1 MHGQTHCLF
10 FSLPASPSKSLSLL
24 FFSGWPC
31 ADSPAVLFLTST
43 HDCSEETVKSTCT
56 LPCRDLP
63 ALCAGPGDAGI
74 VQSDLSYKSVSTLV
88 HDYCLVTGQSA
99 LLKVVDWFVN
109 RRLKQT
115 WTQRNNL
122 GLVFFLY
129 ISTYFLKWKAHVYSN
144 AWIHV
149 PNKHRCCTHIQN
161 NNRDD
166 LSRVVKYSRSCAHSF
181 ISELPLT
188 YVATCS
194 SHTSALIKSLRQIGS
209 LFPASQIQ
217 TNKKSD
223 KLSLLYFRAH

>member
-10 FSLPASPSKSLSLL
+10 FSLPASPSNSLSLL

-31 ADSPAVLFLTST
+31 ADGPAVLFLTST

-122 GLVFFLY
+122 GLVFFCIYLRTSWNGKHTCIPTHEFMCPINTGAVRTY
-129 ISTYFLKWKAHVYSN
+129 KTITGMIYHVSLSTPAVAH
-144 AWIHV
+144 IHLFQSYHSHMLQ
-149 PNKHRCCTHIQN
+149 PAPHTP
-161 NNRDD
+161 
-166 LSRVVKYSRSCAHSF
+166 AH
-181 ISELPLT
+181 
-188 YVATCS
+188 
-194 SHTSALIKSLRQIGS
+194 
-209 LFPASQIQ
+209 
-217 TNKKSD
+217 
-223 KLSLLYFRAH
+223 